1 MIKELE
7 RREAE
12 RLQQIEYEKF
22 QIRQQKKR
30 KKEIQ
35 QRLHYTPN
43 AEAEFQAKRNRIL
56 QS

>member
-12 RLQQIEYEKF
+12 RLQQIEYKKF
-22 QIRQQKKR
+22 QIRQQEKR

-35 QRLHYTPN
+35 HRLYYTPN